1 MYKFEDI
8 RDVHLEITSK
18 CQAKCPMCPRR
29 INGGP
34 MNPFIKLDDIT
45 LDRFKEW
52 FPRQFIQQLNSMFM
66 CGNLGD
72 PIISRDTMEIF
83 EHLREVN
90 PRMKLSMHTNG
101 SARETGWWKELAK
114 HRVIVTF
121 GIDGLEDTH
130 HLYRISTDFNKIIDN
145 AKAFIGAGGYAKWHM
160 LVFEHNEHQVQE
172 AKQMSEELGFKMFT
186 TKNTTRFKDD
196 HFQVIDEKGMAF
208 NPPPS
213 SIYSF
218 GNNQDNWVAGSAR
231 VIIKYSDFTT
241 IIWKLDG
248 NQYSRFIIDAYSSDK
263 DAVSHNFISQDG
275 NYSDILSTETI
286 VVIQGALYKDKATTL
301 PSILTVGI
309 GDLLIFND
317 GKYVQG
323 TWRRTDISESFE
335 FFDIN
340 QNPIEVP
347 PSSQWIHVV
356 PNEGQIVWSNS

>member
-72 PIISRDTMEIF
+72 PIISRDTMQIF

-101 SARETGWWKELAK
+101 SAREQNWWKELAK
-114 HRVIVTF
+114 YRVIVTF

-196 HFQVIDEKGMAF
+196 HFQVIDEKG
-208 NPPPS
+208 NPLHKLRPSEKSKAMIPMMQEASKNVKPNIICKAKKYNQIYVSACGNVSPCCWLDVEWMPPT
-213 SIYSF
+213 
-218 GNNQDNWVAGSAR
+218 QP
-231 VIIKYSDFTT
+231 
-241 IIWKLDG
+241 
-248 NQYSRFIIDAYSSDK
+248 SRMDYMKKINKFP
-263 DAVSHNFISQDG
+263 N
-275 NYSDILSTETI
+275 
-286 VVIQGALYKDKATTL
+286 LYKQSLKE
-301 PSILTVGI
+301 IL
-309 GDLLIFND
+309 DSN
-317 GKYVQG
+317 
-323 TWRRTDISESFE
+323 
-335 FFDIN
+335 FFKT
-340 QNPIEVP
+340 
-347 PSSQWIHVV
+347 
-356 PNEGQIVWSNS
+356 

>member
-45 LDRFKEW
+45 LGRFKEW

-101 SARETGWWKELAK
+101 SAREQNWWKELAK

-160 LVFEHNEHQVQE
+160 LVFEHNEHQIQE
-172 AKQMSEELGFKMFT
+172 AKQMSEDLGFKMFT

-196 HFQVIDEKGMAF
+196 HFQVIDEKG
-208 NPPPS
+208 NPLHKLRPSEKSKAMIPMMNEANKDNKPNIICKAKKYNQIYVSACGNVSPCCWLDVEWMPPT
-213 SIYSF
+213 
-218 GNNQDNWVAGSAR
+218 QP
-231 VIIKYSDFTT
+231 
-241 IIWKLDG
+241 
-248 NQYSRFIIDAYSSDK
+248 SRMDYMKKINKFP
-263 DAVSHNFISQDG
+263 N
-275 NYSDILSTETI
+275 
-286 VVIQGALYKDKATTL
+286 LYKESLKD
-301 PSILTVGI
+301 
-309 GDLLIFND
+309 IFDSN
-317 GKYVQG
+317 
-323 TWRRTDISESFE
+323 
-335 FFDIN
+335 FF
-340 QNPIEVP
+340 
-347 PSSQWIHVV
+347 
-356 PNEGQIVWSNS
+356 

>member
-1 MYKFEDI
+1 
-8 RDVHLEITSK
+8 
-18 CQAKCPMCPRR
+18 
-29 INGGP
+29 

-160 LVFEHNEHQVQE
+160 LVFEHNEHQVEE

-196 HFQVIDEKGMAF
+196 HFQVIDEKG
-208 NPPPS
+208 NPLHKLRPSEKSKAMIPMMKEASKDIKPNIICKAKKYNQIYVSACGNVSPCCWLDVEWMPPT
-213 SIYSF
+213 
-218 GNNQDNWVAGSAR
+218 QP
-231 VIIKYSDFTT
+231 
-241 IIWKLDG
+241 
-248 NQYSRFIIDAYSSDK
+248 SRMDYMKKINKFP
-263 DAVSHNFISQDG
+263 N
-275 NYSDILSTETI
+275 
-286 VVIQGALYKDKATTL
+286 LYKESLKDIFDSNFFQDIESTREITPLRECSRQCGAFDKLGA
-301 PSILTVGI
+301 
-309 GDLLIFND
+309 
-317 GKYVQG
+317 Q
-323 TWRRTDISESFE
+323 FE
-335 FFDIN
+335 D
-340 QNPIEVP
+340 
-347 PSSQWIHVV
+347 
-356 PNEGQIVWSNS
+356 

>member
-72 PIISRDTMEIF
+72 PIISRDTMQIF

-101 SARETGWWKELAK
+101 SAREQNWWKELAK
-114 HRVIVTF
+114 YRVIVTF

-196 HFQVIDEKGMAF
+196 HFQVIDEKG
-208 NPPPS
+208 NPLHKLRPSEKSKAMIPMMQEASKNVKPNIICKAKKYNQIYVSACGNVSPCCWLDVEWMPPT
-213 SIYSF
+213 
-218 GNNQDNWVAGSAR
+218 QP
-231 VIIKYSDFTT
+231 
-241 IIWKLDG
+241 
-248 NQYSRFIIDAYSSDK
+248 SRMDYMKKINKFP
-263 DAVSHNFISQDG
+263 N
-275 NYSDILSTETI
+275 
-286 VVIQGALYKDKATTL
+286 LYKESLKE
-301 PSILTVGI
+301 ILQRSY
-309 GDLLIFND
+309 N
-317 GKYVQG
+317 
-323 TWRRTDISESFE
+323 
-335 FFDIN
+335 
-340 QNPIEVP
+340 
-347 PSSQWIHVV
+347 
-356 PNEGQIVWSNS
+356 

>member
-101 SARETGWWKELAK
+101 SAREQNWWKELAK

-160 LVFEHNEHQVQE
+160 LVFEHNEHQIEE
-172 AKQMSEELGFKMFT
+172 AKQMSEDLGFKMFT

-196 HFQVIDEKGMAF
+196 HFQVIDEKG
-208 NPPPS
+208 NPLHKLRPSEKSKAMIPMMNEASKDNKPNIICKAKKYNQIYVSACGNVSPCCWLDVEWMPPT
-213 SIYSF
+213 
-218 GNNQDNWVAGSAR
+218 QP
-231 VIIKYSDFTT
+231 
-241 IIWKLDG
+241 
-248 NQYSRFIIDAYSSDK
+248 SRMDYMKKINKFP
-263 DAVSHNFISQDG
+263 N
-275 NYSDILSTETI
+275 
-286 VVIQGALYKDKATTL
+286 LYKESLKDIFDSNFFQDIESTWEITPLRECSRQCGAFDKLGA
-301 PSILTVGI
+301 
-309 GDLLIFND
+309 
-317 GKYVQG
+317 Q
-323 TWRRTDISESFE
+323 FE
-335 FFDIN
+335 N
-340 QNPIEVP
+340 
-347 PSSQWIHVV
+347 
-356 PNEGQIVWSNS
+356 

>member
-72 PIISRDTMEIF
+72 PIISRDTMQIF

-101 SARETGWWKELAK
+101 SAREQNWWKELAK

-196 HFQVIDEKGMAF
+196 HFQVIDEKG
-208 NPPPS
+208 NPLHKLRPSEKSKAMIPMMKEASKDIKPNIICKAKKYNQIYVSACGNVSPCCWLDVEWMPPT
-213 SIYSF
+213 
-218 GNNQDNWVAGSAR
+218 QP
-231 VIIKYSDFTT
+231 
-241 IIWKLDG
+241 
-248 NQYSRFIIDAYSSDK
+248 SRMDYMKKICF
-263 DAVSHNFISQDG
+263 
-275 NYSDILSTETI
+275 
-286 VVIQGALYKDKATTL
+286 
-301 PSILTVGI
+301 
-309 GDLLIFND
+309 
-317 GKYVQG
+317 
-323 TWRRTDISESFE
+323 
-335 FFDIN
+335 
-340 QNPIEVP
+340 
-347 PSSQWIHVV
+347 
-356 PNEGQIVWSNS
+356 

>member
-1 MYKFEDI
+1 MYKLEDI

-101 SARETGWWKELAK
+101 SAREQNWWKELAK

-160 LVFEHNEHQVQE
+160 LVFEHNEHQIQE
-172 AKQMSEELGFKMFT
+172 AKQMSEDLGFKMFT

-196 HFQVIDEKGMAF
+196 HFQVIDEKG
-208 NPPPS
+208 NPLHKLRPSEKSKVMIPMMNEASKDNKPNIICKAKKYNQIYVSACGNVSPCCWLDVEWMPPT
-213 SIYSF
+213 
-218 GNNQDNWVAGSAR
+218 QP
-231 VIIKYSDFTT
+231 
-241 IIWKLDG
+241 
-248 NQYSRFIIDAYSSDK
+248 SRMDYMK
-263 DAVSHNFISQDG
+263 
-275 NYSDILSTETI
+275 
-286 VVIQGALYKDKATTL
+286 K
-301 PSILTVGI
+301 
-309 GDLLIFND
+309 
-317 GKYVQG
+317 
-323 TWRRTDISESFE
+323 
-335 FFDIN
+335 IN
-340 QNPIEVP
+340 KF
-347 PSSQWIHVV
+347 
-356 PNEGQIVWSNS
+356 PN

>member
-1 MYKFEDI
+1 MYKLEDI

-72 PIISRDTMEIF
+72 PIISRDTMQIF

-90 PRMKLSMHTNG
+90 PRMKLSMHTIG
-101 SARETGWWKELAK
+101 SAREQNWWKELAK

-130 HLYRISTDFNKIIDN
+130 HLYRISTDFNTIIDN

-160 LVFEHNEHQVQE
+160 LVFEHNEHQVKE
-172 AKQMSEELGFKMFT
+172 AKRMSEDLGFKMFT

-196 HFQVIDEKGMAF
+196 HFQVIDEKG
-208 NPPPS
+208 NPLHKLRPSEKSKAMIPMMQEASKNAKPNIVCKAKKYNQIYVSACGNVSPCCWLDVEWMPPT
-213 SIYSF
+213 
-218 GNNQDNWVAGSAR
+218 QP
-231 VIIKYSDFTT
+231 
-241 IIWKLDG
+241 
-248 NQYSRFIIDAYSSDK
+248 SRMDYMK
-263 DAVSHNFISQDG
+263 KNKQVS
-275 NYSDILSTETI
+275 
-286 VVIQGALYKDKATTL
+286 
-301 PSILTVGI
+301 
-309 GDLLIFND
+309 
-317 GKYVQG
+317 
-323 TWRRTDISESFE
+323 
-335 FFDIN
+335 
-340 QNPIEVP
+340 
-347 PSSQWIHVV
+347 
-356 PNEGQIVWSNS
+356 

>member
-72 PIISRDTMEIF
+72 PIISRDTMQIF

-101 SARETGWWKELAK
+101 SAREQNWWKELAK
-114 HRVIVTF
+114 YRVIVTF

-196 HFQVIDEKGMAF
+196 HFQVIDEKG
-208 NPPPS
+208 NPLHKLRPSEKSKAMIPMMQEASKNVKPNIICKAKKYNQIYVSACGNVSPCCWLDVEWMPPT
-213 SIYSF
+213 
-218 GNNQDNWVAGSAR
+218 QPQEW
-231 VIIKYSDFTT
+231 II
-241 IIWKLDG
+241 
-248 NQYSRFIIDAYSSDK
+248 
-263 DAVSHNFISQDG
+263 
-275 NYSDILSTETI
+275 
-286 VVIQGALYKDKATTL
+286 
-301 PSILTVGI
+301 
-309 GDLLIFND
+309 
-317 GKYVQG
+317 
-323 TWRRTDISESFE
+323 
-335 FFDIN
+335 
-340 QNPIEVP
+340 
-347 PSSQWIHVV
+347 
-356 PNEGQIVWSNS
+356 

>member
-72 PIISRDTMEIF
+72 PIISRDTMQIF

-101 SARETGWWKELAK
+101 SAREQNWWKELAK
-114 HRVIVTF
+114 YRVIVTF

-196 HFQVIDEKGMAF
+196 HFQVIDEKG
-208 NPPPS
+208 NPLHKLRPS
-213 SIYSF
+213 EKSKAMIPMMQEASKNVKPNIICKAKKYNQIYVSAC
-218 GNNQDNWVAGSAR
+218 GNVSPCCWLDVEWMP
-231 VIIKYSDFTT
+231 TT
-241 IIWKLDG
+241 QPKNG
-248 NQYSRFIIDAYSSDK
+248 
-263 DAVSHNFISQDG
+263 
-275 NYSDILSTETI
+275 
-286 VVIQGALYKDKATTL
+286 LYEK
-301 PSILTVGI
+301 
-309 GDLLIFND
+309 N
-317 GKYVQG
+317 
-323 TWRRTDISESFE
+323 
-335 FFDIN
+335 
-340 QNPIEVP
+340 
-347 PSSQWIHVV
+347 
-356 PNEGQIVWSNS
+356 

>member
-8 RDVHLEITSK
+8 KDVHLEITSK

-72 PIISRDTMEIF
+72 PIISRDTMQIF

-101 SARETGWWKELAK
+101 SAREQNWWKELAK

-172 AKQMSEELGFKMFT
+172 AKQMAEELGFKMFT

-196 HFQVIDEKGMAF
+196 HFQVIDEKG
-208 NPPPS
+208 NPLHKLRPSEKSKAMIPMMQEASKNAKPNIVCKAKKYNQIYVSACGNVSPCCWLDVEWMPPTQPS
-213 SIYSF
+213 RMDYMKKINKFPNLYKESLKEIFDSNF
-218 GNNQDNWVAGSAR
+218 FQDNS
-231 VIIKYSDFTT
+231 Y
-241 IIWKLDG
+241 
-248 NQYSRFIIDAYSSDK
+248 N
-263 DAVSHNFISQDG
+263 N
-275 NYSDILSTETI
+275 
-286 VVIQGALYKDKATTL
+286 
-301 PSILTVGI
+301 
-309 GDLLIFND
+309 
-317 GKYVQG
+317 
-323 TWRRTDISESFE
+323 
-335 FFDIN
+335 
-340 QNPIEVP
+340 
-347 PSSQWIHVV
+347 
-356 PNEGQIVWSNS
+356 

>member
-160 LVFEHNEHQVQE
+160 LVFEHNEHQVEE

-196 HFQVIDEKGMAF
+196 HFQVIDEKG
-208 NPPPS
+208 NPLHKLRPSEKSKAMIPMMKEASKDIKPNIICKAKKYNQIYVSACGNVSPCCWLDVEWMPPTQPS
-213 SIYSF
+213 RMDYM
-218 GNNQDNWVAGSAR
+218 
-231 VIIKYSDFTT
+231 IK
-241 IIWKLDG
+241 
-248 NQYSRFIIDAYSSDK
+248 
-263 DAVSHNFISQDG
+263 
-275 NYSDILSTETI
+275 
-286 VVIQGALYKDKATTL
+286 
-301 PSILTVGI
+301 
-309 GDLLIFND
+309 
-317 GKYVQG
+317 
-323 TWRRTDISESFE
+323 
-335 FFDIN
+335 IN
-340 QNPIEVP
+340 KF
-347 PSSQWIHVV
+347 
-356 PNEGQIVWSNS
+356 PNL

>member
-1 MYKFEDI
+1 MYKLEDI

-101 SARETGWWKELAK
+101 SAREQNWWKELAK
-114 HRVIVTF
+114 HRVVVTF

-160 LVFEHNEHQVQE
+160 LVFEHNEHQIQE
-172 AKQMSEELGFKMFT
+172 AKQMSEHLGFKMFT

-196 HFQVIDEKGMAF
+196 HFQVIDEKG
-208 NPPPS
+208 NPLHKLRPS
-213 SIYSF
+213 EKSKAMIPMMNEASKDNKPNIICKAKKYNQIYLSKIPYRNLETCLF
-218 GNNQDNWVAGSAR
+218 FSYNPFLKAVWVA
-231 VIIKYSDFTT
+231 
-241 IIWKLDG
+241 
-248 NQYSRFIIDAYSSDK
+248 
-263 DAVSHNFISQDG
+263 
-275 NYSDILSTETI
+275 
-286 VVIQGALYKDKATTL
+286 
-301 PSILTVGI
+301 SILHLTNNMVI
-309 GDLLIFND
+309 RFH
-317 GKYVQG
+317 K
-323 TWRRTDISESFE
+323 
-335 FFDIN
+335 
-340 QNPIEVP
+340 
-347 PSSQWIHVV
+347 H
-356 PNEGQIVWSNS
+356 

>member
-72 PIISRDTMEIF
+72 PIISRDTMQIF

-101 SARETGWWKELAK
+101 SAREQNWWKELAK

-196 HFQVIDEKGMAF
+196 HFQVIDEKG
-208 NPPPS
+208 NPLHKLRPSEKSKAMIPMMQEASKNVTPNIICKAKKYNQIYVSACGNVSPCCWLDVEWMPPT
-213 SIYSF
+213 
-218 GNNQDNWVAGSAR
+218 QP
-231 VIIKYSDFTT
+231 
-241 IIWKLDG
+241 
-248 NQYSRFIIDAYSSDK
+248 SRMDYMKKINKFP
-263 DAVSHNFISQDG
+263 N
-275 NYSDILSTETI
+275 
-286 VVIQGALYKDKATTL
+286 LYKKSLKEIFDSNFFQDIENTWEITPLRECSRLCGEFDKLGA
-301 PSILTVGI
+301 
-309 GDLLIFND
+309 
-317 GKYVQG
+317 Q
-323 TWRRTDISESFE
+323 FE
-335 FFDIN
+335 N
-340 QNPIEVP
+340 
-347 PSSQWIHVV
+347 
-356 PNEGQIVWSNS
+356 